1 MSQKKLQENR
11 QHGTVDF
18 PLEYYLVDSSHP
30 RYQMPLHWHSE
41 TELLYIQ
48 KGRFLLSLDSRE
60 YTLEEGD
67 FCYISGTSLHGG
79 TPQDCIYECLCF
91 NSDSLLKHSNLV
103 RDYLTD
109 VENNNTLIQPVFTN
123 ADPEILKCTSHMF
136 AAIRAKK
143 PGWELLTL
151 AGLYD
156 FYGTIIQKNYRKTPL
171 DSLSFQRMR
180 QIKLALEYIEQHF
193 QEQITLEELSRAAG
207 LSPKY
212 FCRYFKSTL
221 HKTPID
227 YLNHYRIVR
236 ARQLLETN
244 QLSIMEVAVACS
256 YHDLS
261 YFVRC
266 FKKYTGIT
274 PNQYSK
280 LSQFQKI
287 TEQ

>member
-1 MSQKKLQENR
+1 MSHKKLQENR
-11 QHGTVDF
+11 QHGTGDF
-18 PLEYYLVDSSHP
+18 PLEYYLVDNAHP
-30 RYQMPLHWHSE
+30 RYEMPLHWHSE

-48 KGRFLLSLDSRE
+48 KGRFLLSLDNRE

-91 NSDSLLKHSNLV
+91 NSDTLLKHSNLV
-103 RDYLTD
+103 RDYLKD
-109 VENNNTLIQPVFTN
+109 VEDSNTLIQPVFTK
-123 ADPEILKCTSHMF
+123 ADPEMLKCTSRMF
-136 AAIRAKK
+136 AAVRSKK
-143 PGWELLTL
+143 PGWELLAL

-156 FYGTIIQKNYRKTPL
+156 FYGTIIQQNYRETPL
-171 DSLSFQRMR
+171 DSISFRRLQ

-193 QEQITLEELSRAAG
+193 QEQITLEQLAQASG

-212 FCRYFKSTL
+212 FCRYFKNIL
-221 HKTPID
+221 QKTPID
-227 YLNHYRIVR
+227 YVNHYRIVR
-236 ARQLLETN
+236 ARQLLERN
-244 QLSIMEVAVACS
+244 HMSIMEVATACS

-280 LSQFQKI
+280 LSQFEKI
-287 TEQ
+287 SKE